1 MVGALRLPTLRA
13 VLLLLWW
20 VRCAY
25 PPYLTHTFC
34 CVGRVSAAHPPCQ
47 ITPHAFLPLYN
58 LCAFP
63 RHEAFSTS
71 LKNTHIK

>member
-1 MVGALRLPTLRA
+1 MVGALRLPTLPNSY
-13 VLLLLWW
+13 VLLC
-20 VRCAY
+20 RA
-25 PPYLTHTFC
+25 
-34 CVGRVSAAHPPCQ
+34 GKRSAPATSAHPPCQ

-58 LCAFP
+58 FCAFP